1 MLSVKTDSKVG
12 RFLINFHLNV
22 GELCPGLAWEN
33 SPRLSE
39 EELSSLSVGHP
50 LSQVS
55 ILQNFFMA
63 NRLRWK
69 GLPGT
74 NTLAYYENL
83 YITAVKSFIVEA
95 PDKNSNRWVGLFL

>member
-1 MLSVKTDSKVG
+1 MSVKTDSKLD

-55 ILQNFFMA
+55 ILQNFFIFKSRDLYYKPFYGR
-63 NRLRWK
+63 NLRI
-69 GLPGT
+69 
-74 NTLAYYENL
+74 
-83 YITAVKSFIVEA
+83 YIIS
-95 PDKNSNRWVGLFL
+95 